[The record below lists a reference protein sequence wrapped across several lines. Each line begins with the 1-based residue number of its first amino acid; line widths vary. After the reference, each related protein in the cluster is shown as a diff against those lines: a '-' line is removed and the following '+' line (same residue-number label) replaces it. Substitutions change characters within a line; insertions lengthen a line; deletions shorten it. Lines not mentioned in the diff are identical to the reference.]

1 MDKANDFLLRLVV
14 VDDEV
19 LNLNLI
25 RQALSDQPIEIFV
38 STDPLEGLD
47 LVRSKHP
54 NLVLLDLMMPHLGGL
69 EMLDRIVEMDPGIDV
84 ILMTGHYTPESA
96 VEAIQ
101 KGACDYLTKPLS
113 IQKLRE
119 RMEQLVGAAR
129 QRKHMLQLESE
140 LLEAFQLEGMV
151 GRSPAMLDLFRKV
164 RLTAPHY
171 RSVLLLGE
179 TGTGKELAAKALH
192 RLSPVASGPFVAC
205 NCSALVETLF
215 ESELFGYVKGA
226 FTGATQDKM
235 GIFEHANN
243 GTLML
248 DEIGDLPLNMQAK
261 LLRILQNQ
269 EVQRVGSSGARK
281 INVRVIG
288 ATHQDL
294 HKMVEQGTFR
304 EDLYHRLSMME
315 IKLPP
320 LSERKEDF
328 ILLQRHFLRAFSTRY
343 KKQIRGITRRA
354 QSLFARYH
362 WPGNVRE
369 LENVIGHACMI
380 VQGDVIDIRDLPDRL
395 REQRF
400 TPALHEGD
408 PILPLDE
415 YTRRYVCRVVEHT
428 GNKSHA
434 AEILGVSRAT
444 LYRIFQEKPE
454 SDSLHPDEAGGILHH
469 RETFESK
476 TKGRDKSQAVRRHA

>member
-1 MDKANDFLLRLVV
+1 
-14 VDDEV
+14 
-19 LNLNLI
+19 
-25 RQALSDQPIEIFV
+25 
-38 STDPLEGLD
+38 
-47 LVRSKHP
+47 
-54 NLVLLDLMMPHLGGL
+54 
-69 EMLDRIVEMDPGIDV
+69 MLDM
-84 ILMTGHYTPESA
+84 
-96 VEAIQ
+96 
-101 KGACDYLTKPLS
+101 
-113 IQKLRE
+113 
-119 RMEQLVGAAR
+119 
-129 QRKHMLQLESE
+129 
-140 LLEAFQLEGMV
+140 
-151 GRSPAMLDLFRKV
+151 FRKV

-248 DEIGDLPLNMQAK
+248 DEIGDLPLSVQAK

-269 EVQRVGSSGARK
+269 EVQRVGSSSTRK

-288 ATHQDL
+288 ATHRDLQD
-294 HKMVEQGTFR
+294 MVAQGSFR
-304 EDLYHRLSMME
+304 EDLYHRISMME

-328 ILLQRHFLRAFSTRY
+328 VMLQRHFLRAFSTQY
-343 KKQIRGITRRA
+343 KKEIRGLTRRA
-354 QSLFARYH
+354 QSLLARYH

-380 VQGDVIDIRDLPDRL
+380 VQGDVIDIRDLPERL

-400 TPALHEGD
+400 TPELPGGD
-408 PILPLDE
+408 PILSLDE
-415 YTRRYVCRVVEHT
+415 YTRRYVRRVVEHT
-428 GNKSHA
+428 QNKSHA
-434 AEILGVSRAT
+434 AEVLGLSRAT
-444 LYRIFQEKPE
+444 LYRILQDKSEEDLAPPGEANTLPDAPE
-454 SDSLHPDEAGGILHH
+454 PVA
-469 RETFESK
+469 SK
-476 TKGRDKSQAVRRHA
+476 TKGSETSQTVRRLI